1 MLAGSSP
8 TSITAKLGVNV
19 KISVEIEKD
28 YLVLSSNFEFNTVIM
43 ELPNFI
49 ELFLIDDTEIISQLE
64 VSAQLPIRKTQ
75 AVLASLQTYLL

>member
-1 MLAGSSP
+1 
-8 TSITAKLGVNV
+8 
-19 KISVEIEKD
+19 
-28 YLVLSSNFEFNTVIM
+28 M